1 MIHIT
6 SLDDGLELFKALG
19 SDIRI
24 QILKILLENNQ
35 MSMNQLA
42 NELNISNGA
51 LTGHI
56 KKLEECGLISTSNDS
71 SGHGNQKLC
80 SLIQDRILVEIE
92 KPIDL
97 NNVYNTSIKV
107 GQFSSHNVYPTCGMA
122 TSSFVIGELDD
133 VRYFDHPDRFNADIM
148 WFTKGYVEYVI
159 PNLIPRNQKI
169 TQLSLSAEISSEAPG
184 IDNNWPSDISFY
196 INDTL
201 VGTWTSPGDYG
212 DVRGMFT
219 PEWWPQNWNQYG
231 LLKLLV
237 INHKGTF
244 IDGLKISD
252 VTTSELNL
260 DYTSTIRFRI
270 SVEEGSAHVGG
281 LTIFGK
287 SFGNYDQDIVVSINY
302 TPLDTEK
309 NTK

>member
-80 SLIQDRILVEIE
+80 SLIQDRILVEIK

-97 NNVYNTSIKV
+97 SNVYNTSIKV
-107 GQFSSHNVYPTCGMA
+107 GQFSSHNVFPTCGMA

-252 VTTSELNL
+252 ITTSELNL

-270 SVEEGSAHVGG
+270 AVEENSAHVGG

-302 TPLDTEK
+302 APLDTEK

>member
-97 NNVYNTSIKV
+97 SNVYNTSIKV
-107 GQFSSHNVYPTCGMA
+107 GQFSSHNVFPTCGMA

-252 VTTSELNL
+252 ITTSELNL

-270 SVEEGSAHVGG
+270 AVEEDSAHVGG

-302 TPLDTEK
+302 APLDTEK

>member
-97 NNVYNTSIKV
+97 SNVYNTSIKV

-270 SVEEGSAHVGG
+270 AVEEDSAHVGG

-302 TPLDTEK
+302 APLDTEK

>member
-24 QILKILLENNQ
+24 QILKILLKNNQ

-97 NNVYNTSIKV
+97 SNVYNTSIKV

-252 VTTSELNL
+252 ITTSELNL

-270 SVEEGSAHVGG
+270 AVEENSAHVGG

-302 TPLDTEK
+302 APLDTEK

>member
-1 MIHIT
+1 MIHVT

-42 NELNISNGA
+42 NELSISNGA

-97 NNVYNTSIKV
+97 SNVYNTSIKV

-252 VTTSELNL
+252 VTTSELKL
-260 DYTSTIRFRI
+260 DYTSNIRFRI
-270 SVEEGSAHVGG
+270 AVEEDSAHVGG

-302 TPLDTEK
+302 APLDTEK
-309 NTK
+309 NTN

>member
-97 NNVYNTSIKV
+97 SNVYNTSIKV

-169 TQLSLSAEISSEAPG
+169 TQLSLSVEISSEAPG

-270 SVEEGSAHVGG
+270 AVEEDSAHVGG

-302 TPLDTEK
+302 APLDTEK

>member
-56 KKLEECGLISTSNDS
+56 KKLEECGLISISNDS

-97 NNVYNTSIKV
+97 SNVYNTSIKV

-270 SVEEGSAHVGG
+270 AVEEDSAHVGG

-302 TPLDTEK
+302 APLDTEK

>member
-97 NNVYNTSIKV
+97 SNVYNTSIKV
-107 GQFSSHNVYPTCGMA
+107 GQFSSHNVCPTCGMA

-212 DVRGMFT
+212 DVRG
-219 PEWWPQNWNQYG
+219 
-231 LLKLLV
+231 
-237 INHKGTF
+237 
-244 IDGLKISD
+244 LKISD

-270 SVEEGSAHVGG
+270 AVEENSAHVGG

-302 TPLDTEK
+302 APLDTEK

>member
-56 KKLEECGLISTSNDS
+56 KKLEECGLISISNDS

-97 NNVYNTSIKV
+97 SNVYNTSIKV
-107 GQFSSHNVYPTCGMA
+107 GQFSSHNVSPTCGMA

-159 PNLIPRNQKI
+159 PNLSPRNQKI

-270 SVEEGSAHVGG
+270 AVEEDSAHVGG

-302 TPLDTEK
+302 APLDTEK

>member
-56 KKLEECGLISTSNDS
+56 KKLEECGLISISNDS

-97 NNVYNTSIKV
+97 SNVYNTSIKV
-107 GQFSSHNVYPTCGMA
+107 GQFSSHNVFPTCGMA

-270 SVEEGSAHVGG
+270 AVEEDSAHVGG

-302 TPLDTEK
+302 APLDTEK

>member
-97 NNVYNTSIKV
+97 SNVYNTSIKV

-184 IDNNWPSDISFY
+184 INNNWPSDISFY

-252 VTTSELNL
+252 ITTSELNL

-270 SVEEGSAHVGG
+270 AVEENSAHVGG

-302 TPLDTEK
+302 APLDTEK